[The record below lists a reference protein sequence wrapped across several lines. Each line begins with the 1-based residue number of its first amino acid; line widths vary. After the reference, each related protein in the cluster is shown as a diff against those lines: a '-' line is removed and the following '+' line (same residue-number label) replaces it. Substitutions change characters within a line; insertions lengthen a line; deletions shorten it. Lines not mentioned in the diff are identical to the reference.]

1 MARRIPAFVLALCAA
16 CGGGDATFATGSA
29 SVSGTINGQP
39 MAPRDAVSG
48 VLQTGSNSVGEI
60 FIGSYD
66 TICAKI
72 NAHQEPR
79 NSQAVAIEIGNRSS
93 STSFVAPTATG
104 TYPVFVAT
112 DHSHTGL
119 QASLQF
125 LATDANCNL
134 ITNIDAAAGGTVTL
148 TRIDATGYA
157 GTFDVTFGTS
167 HVTGSFA
174 SAQCA
179 ALPTATT
186 TTCL

>member
-1 MARRIPAFVLALCAA
+1 MFTKMAAVALAVCAA
-16 CGGGDATFATGSA
+16 CGGGGATFTTGSA

-39 MAPRDAVSG
+39 MAPRDAVSA
-48 VLQTGSNSVGEI
+48 VLQVGSNSVGEI
-60 FIGSYD
+60 LIGSYD

-93 STSFVAPTATG
+93 TSITAPTATG
-104 TYPVFVAT
+104 TYPVVLAT

-125 LATDANCNL
+125 LATDASCNL
-134 ITNIDAAAGGTVTL
+134 ITNIDAVAGGTVTL

-167 HVTGSFA
+167 HVTGSFT

-179 ALPTATT
+179 PLTTASTAT
-186 TTCL
+186 CI